1 VRGQGIASPT
11 GDRRVG
17 GRDEEGDG
25 GRRSRGIGGR
35 EVRAGRY
42 DTAQRRAQRVGR
54 TEEGLTSFTKNK
66 LVMRN
71 ELKKPCCKGEDQSFE

>member
-17 GRDEEGDG
+17 GRDGGGGG

-35 EVRAGRY
+35 GVRAGRH
-42 DTAQRRAQRVGR
+42 DTARRRAQRAGR
-54 TEEGLTSFTKNK
+54 TEEGLTPFTKNK

-71 ELKKPCCKGEDQSFE
+71 KLKKPCCKAED